1 MRAIFAFGKCA
12 CADDTIS
19 ASLHG
24 IINRITSNGDEGRT
38 YCLEETAKREKA
50 GLKTLWKLF
59 VIFFKA
65 GTFTFAGGLAM
76 LPVIEKDV
84 VEKAKFMERGEFM
97 EYATLAQ
104 TLPGIIAVNCASF
117 VGRRVAGTLGMLVAS
132 FGATLSAFVFML
144 LATVLLNLVPRE
156 GPLYGA
162 FVAIRAA
169 SAALILSAAFSL
181 GKHNLKDAFSVILM
195 LASFFV
201 ALLTDVSVVF
211 IVLGG
216 ALMGILYA
224 HIKAKKAGKEGGKNA
239 S

>member
-1 MRAIFAFGKCA
+1 M
-12 CADDTIS
+12 
-19 ASLHG
+19 
-24 IINRITSNGDEGRT
+24 
-38 YCLEETAKREKA
+38 EETVQRKNTK
-50 GLKTLWKLF
+50 LKTLWELF

-84 VEKAKFMERGEFM
+84 VEKSKLMGREEFM

-104 TLPGIIAVNCASF
+104 TLPGVIAVNCASF
-117 VGRRVAGTLGMLVAS
+117 VGRRAAGTAGMLVAS
-132 FGATLSAFVFML
+132 FGATLSAFAVMI
-144 LATVLLNLVPRE
+144 LATVLLNLIPRE

-162 FVAIRAA
+162 FEAIRAA

-181 GKHNLKDAFSVILM
+181 GKHNLKDAFSVVLM
-195 LASFFV
+195 LAAFFL
-201 ALLTDVSVVF
+201 ALLTDISVIF

-216 ALMGILYA
+216 ALIGVLYA
-224 HIKAKKAGKEGGKNA
+224 RLKAKKAGKEGGENA

>member
-1 MRAIFAFGKCA
+1 
-12 CADDTIS
+12 
-19 ASLHG
+19 
-24 IINRITSNGDEGRT
+24 
-38 YCLEETAKREKA
+38 LEQRKKTD
-50 GLKTLWKLF
+50 LKTLWRLF

-84 VEKAKFMERGEFM
+84 VEKSKLMPREEFL

-104 TLPGIIAVNCASF
+104 TLPGVIAVNCASF
-117 VGRRVAGTLGMLVAS
+117 VGRRTAGTLGMLIAS
-132 FGATLSAFVFML
+132 FGATVSAFVLMV
-144 LATVLLNLVPRE
+144 LATVLLNLIPRE

-162 FVAIRAA
+162 FEGIRAA

-181 GKHNLKDAFSVILM
+181 GKYNVKSAFSIALM
-195 LASFFV
+195 IIAFFLT
-201 ALLTDVSVVF
+201 LLTDISVVF

-216 ALMGILYA
+216 GILGIVYA
-224 HIKAKKAGKEGGKNA
+224 RIQASKKEKEGGKHV

>member
-1 MRAIFAFGKCA
+1 
-12 CADDTIS
+12 
-19 ASLHG
+19 
-24 IINRITSNGDEGRT
+24 
-38 YCLEETAKREKA
+38 LEQRKKTD
-50 GLKTLWKLF
+50 LKTLWRLF

-84 VEKAKFMERGEFM
+84 VEKSKLMPREEFL

-104 TLPGIIAVNCASF
+104 TLPGVIAVNCASF
-117 VGRRVAGTLGMLVAS
+117 VGRRTAGTLGMLIAS
-132 FGATLSAFVFML
+132 FGATVSAFVLMV
-144 LATVLLNLVPRE
+144 LATVLLNLIPRE

-162 FVAIRAA
+162 FEGIRAA

-181 GKHNLKDAFSVILM
+181 GKYNVKSAFSIALM
-195 LASFFV
+195 IIAFFLT
-201 ALLTDVSVVF
+201 LLTDISVVF

-216 ALMGILYA
+216 GILGIVYA
-224 HIKAKKAGKEGGKNA
+224 RIQTLKKEKEGGKHV

>member
-1 MRAIFAFGKCA
+1 MEQQR
-12 CADDTIS
+12 
-19 ASLHG
+19 
-24 IINRITSNGDEGRT
+24 
-38 YCLEETAKREKA
+38 
-50 GLKTLWKLF
+50 KTDPKMLWALF

-84 VEKAKFMERGEFM
+84 VEKQGLMPREEFL

-117 VGRRVAGTLGMLVAS
+117 VGRRAAGTMGMLVAS
-132 FGATLSAFVFML
+132 FGATISAFVLMI
-144 LATVLLNLVPRE
+144 LATVLLALIPRE

-162 FVAIRAA
+162 FEGIRAA

-181 GKHNLKDAFSVILM
+181 GKHNIKDFFSVAVM
-195 LASFFV
+195 VAAFV
-201 ALLTDVSVVF
+201 LTLFTDISVIF

-216 ALMGILYA
+216 ALVGIVYTR
-224 HIKAKKAGKEGGKNA
+224 IKQGKTGKGGEKHA

>member
-1 MRAIFAFGKCA
+1 M
-12 CADDTIS
+12 
-19 ASLHG
+19 
-24 IINRITSNGDEGRT
+24 EQ
-38 YCLEETAKREKA
+38 REKTD
-50 GLKTLWKLF
+50 LKTLWALF

-84 VEKAKFMERGEFM
+84 VEKSKLMPREEFM

-104 TLPGIIAVNCASF
+104 TLPGVIAVNCAAF
-117 VGRRVAGTLGMLVAS
+117 VGRRAAGTLGMLIAS
-132 FGATLSAFVFML
+132 FGATVSAFVLMV
-144 LATVLLNLVPRE
+144 LATVLLNLIPRE

-162 FVAIRAA
+162 FMGIRAA

-181 GKHNLKDAFSVILM
+181 GQHNIKNAFSIVLM
-195 LASFFV
+195 IV
-201 ALLTDVSVVF
+201 AFLLTLLTDISVVF

-216 ALMGILYA
+216 GLIGIVYA
-224 HIKAKKAGKEGGKNA
+224 RILASKKEKEGGKHV

>member
-1 MRAIFAFGKCA
+1 MEQQPKT
-12 CADDTIS
+12 D
-19 ASLHG
+19 
-24 IINRITSNGDEGRT
+24 
-38 YCLEETAKREKA
+38 
-50 GLKTLWKLF
+50 LKTLWVLF

-84 VEKAKFMERGEFM
+84 VEKRRLMPREEFM

-117 VGRRVAGTLGMLVAS
+117 VGRRVAGTAGMLVAS
-132 FGATLSAFVFML
+132 FGATVSAFVLMI
-144 LATVLLNLVPRE
+144 LATVLLTLIPRQ

-162 FVAIRAA
+162 FEGIRAA

-181 GKHNLKDAFSVILM
+181 GKHNLKDAFSVALM
-195 LASFFV
+195 IAAFLLALF
-201 ALLTDVSVVF
+201 TDISVIF

-216 ALMGILYA
+216 ALAGIVYA
-224 HIKAKKAGKEGGKNA
+224 RLKYGKAGKGGEKHA